1 VVDTLKR
8 RAHVTPGVTAPTT
21 TVLVRHGET
30 EWNREGRMQ
39 GWAPTE
45 LTDRGR
51 REARSLGT
59 ALADRYD
66 FDRVVASDLA
76 RCQETTA
83 LLAQGGVDPEPVF
96 ERGWRER
103 GLGVCQGLTREV
115 LFERFPALSGE
126 CGTLCIEERPE
137 GGESLRD
144 VCERVRANWQA
155 LCEHTGET
163 ALVVT
168 HGGPIRVVL
177 ALVDEQ
183 DILTTM
189 IDRAVPNCA
198 VTEIRVDADA
208 TIQREAARP
217 AALAE

>member
-1 VVDTLKR
+1 M
-8 RAHVTPGVTAPTT
+8 TASTT
-21 TVLVRHGET
+21 AVLVRHGET
-30 EWNREGRMQ
+30 HWNREGRMQ

-51 REARSLGT
+51 DEARGLGT

-103 GLGVCQGLTREV
+103 GLGVCQGLTREA

-144 VCERVRANWQA
+144 VCERVHGSWQA
-155 LCEHTGET
+155 LCERTGET

-189 IDRAVPNCA
+189 GRRSVPNCS
-198 VTEIRVDADA
+198 VTEIQVDADA
-208 TIQREAARP
+208 TIQCEAARP